1 MFLFSEVKRP
11 SRPQEAIFFDRSR
24 GPRASPSPPPCA
36 LDAAQGEALSRIT
49 ILHWPLGRRRISETR
64 QGLELGHLHPWVPGV
79 VRDRRHSGLE
89 PALLSPEA
97 SSEAAARKRG
107 HTVSLRR
114 HFFTL
119 HLFTSSC
126 AFTFFYK
133 NMFTISFRKCRSQA
147 PTTHLEAIAVILRI
161 ECL

>member
-1 MFLFSEVKRP
+1 MKRP

-24 GPRASPSPPPCA
+24 DPRASPSPPPCA
-36 LDAAQGEALSRIT
+36 LDPAQGEALSPIS

-64 QGLELGHLHPWVPGV
+64 QRLELGHLHPWIPEV
-79 VRDRRHSGLE
+79 VRDRRHPGLE

-97 SSEAAARKRG
+97 SSEAAARKGG

-114 HFFTL
+114 HFFIL

-126 AFTFFYK
+126 AFTFFFFFYK
-133 NMFTISFRKCRSQA
+133 NMFTISFRKCRAQA
-147 PTTHLEAIAVILRI
+147 PTTHLKAIAVILRI